1 VTSLVFHARNAGT
14 GYDVADDKTDY
25 SPVREPMPE
34 AEQRHERRLARAFVF
49 GAHAFWIY
57 AVLLAAVIVLVI
69 YLLGGFGEGG
79 GDR

>member
-1 VTSLVFHARNAGT
+1 MGCQGFPRSSSGHGQ
-14 GYDVADDKTDY
+14 DVADDKTDY

-34 AEQRHERRLARAFVF
+34 AETRHERRLARAFVF
-49 GAHAFWIY
+49 GAYTFWIY
-57 AVLLAAVIVLVI
+57 ALLLAGVIVLVI